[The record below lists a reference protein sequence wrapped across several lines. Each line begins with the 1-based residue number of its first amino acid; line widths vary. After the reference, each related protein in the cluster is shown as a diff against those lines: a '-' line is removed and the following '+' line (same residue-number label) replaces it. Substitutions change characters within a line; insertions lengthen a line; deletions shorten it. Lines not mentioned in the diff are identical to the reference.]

1 MYLNIFGSVAYL
13 GRIHPMNETEFYT
26 KLLALPNG
34 ATDICYQ
41 DRRYL
46 LRKETLLEGKLL
58 KIYAEELGGNNI
70 VSGNYYPTMK
80 GGMLKPCEMSD
91 KKVIEFLLNLSVL

>member
-1 MYLNIFGSVAYL
+1 
-13 GRIHPMNETEFYT
+13 MNHTEFYK

-34 ATDICYQ
+34 ANNIYYNKK
-41 DRRYL
+41 RYL
-46 LRKETLLEGKLL
+46 LRKETLLEGKLI
-58 KIYAEELGGNNI
+58 KIYAEDLSSQDI

-91 KKVIEFLLNLSVL
+91 EKVIDFVLSAKAE